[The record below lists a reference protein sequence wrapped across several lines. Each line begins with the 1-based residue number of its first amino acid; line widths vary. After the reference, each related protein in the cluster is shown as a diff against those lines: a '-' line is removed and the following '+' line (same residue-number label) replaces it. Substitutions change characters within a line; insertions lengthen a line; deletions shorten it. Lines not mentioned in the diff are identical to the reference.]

1 MTPTPYR
8 VSFFSFLVNLGLR
21 LTEEGT
27 FIIYYD
33 IPVLCDSSAIL
44 AQWEHQRATFQERVT
59 VWFPLEYRHSIL
71 FFYLYST
78 KIVALTINH
87 PIQPVP
93 SILTRSTDSTHREL
107 PKMAFARDRQY
118 IRGWGNRKSDS
129 RLPGQLFYITF
140 LSFSFFSPTLLPN
153 QSSPPRLDYFLP

>member
-8 VSFFSFLVNLGLR
+8 VSFFFSFLVNPWIAPREGR
-21 LTEEGT
+21 LLHM
-27 FIIYYD
+27 
-33 IPVLCDSSAIL
+33 IPVLCDFSAIL
-44 AQWEHQRATFQERVT
+44 AQWEHQRATFRERGYGMVST
-59 VWFPLEYRHSIL
+59 RIQALSS
-71 FFYLYST
+71 YLY

-87 PIQPVP
+87 PIQPIP

-118 IRGWGNRKSDS
+118 MRGWGNRKSDS

-153 QSSPPRLDYFLP
+153 QSPPPRSDYFLP